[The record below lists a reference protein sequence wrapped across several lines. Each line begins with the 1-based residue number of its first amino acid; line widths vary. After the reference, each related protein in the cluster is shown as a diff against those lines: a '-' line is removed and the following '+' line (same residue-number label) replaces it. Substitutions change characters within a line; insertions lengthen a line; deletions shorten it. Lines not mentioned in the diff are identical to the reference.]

1 MSLLPHV
8 NYLAVLVSGVVIFLL
23 GGVWYSKLLF
33 AKPWVALMGK
43 TEEELKANAGPMPV
57 NLLLAFLCGLV
68 SAWVLAALLNH
79 HEPIT
84 VARGAKLGAVCWLGF
99 TAPSSLATAVFSQIP
114 KKLWAINVGYDLV
127 AYVLA
132 GIILAYWH
140 W

>member
-1 MSLLPHV
+1 MSVLPHV

-43 TEEELKANAGPMPV
+43 TEEEMKASAGSMPV
-57 NLLLAFLCGLV
+57 NFLLAFLCGVV

-99 TAPSSLATAVFSQIP
+99 TAPPSLATAGFSQIP

-127 AYVLA
+127 SYVLA

>member
-1 MSLLPHV
+1 MSLPHV
-8 NYLAVLVSGVVIFLL
+8 DYLAVLVSGVVIFLL

-33 AKPWVALMGK
+33 ARPWVALMGK
-43 TEEELKANAGPMPV
+43 TEEEMRANAGPV
-57 NLLLAFLCGLV
+57 ALNFVIAFLCGVV
-68 SAWVLAALLNH
+68 SAYVLAAFLNH
-79 HEPIT
+79 HQPLT
-84 VARGAKLGAVCWLGF
+84 LGRGAKIGAACWLGF

-132 GIILAYWH
+132 GMILAYWH